1 MVNAM
6 TGLKKTDTDL
16 RYIRYDE
23 DVCAD
28 SASCLKVCPT
38 LAIRIKN
45 HKAIRNE
52 PLCIGCGEC
61 IRVCP
66 EAAVTA
72 ATATLNQL
80 DKDKISV
87 ALVTP
92 VLYAQFP
99 GVMPED
105 ILMGLKAL
113 GFQHTVDMSYFLEMF
128 QYATEEFVIRNRTSR
143 QSPWPLIS
151 PVCPVVIRLIAFK
164 FPNLMPHVLPLLR
177 PVDLMARDVRQRI
190 VKEYNVDEDEVV
202 LYYINPCPTKR
213 GPVRPRSTKKKAETC
228 TALGINDIYADLARQ
243 IEHIQE
249 TDQIP
254 HAINRFDF
262 EYCHTGNGPMWG
274 MSGGEI
280 ADINIE
286 NTLAVSGMNET
297 ITYLAKIEMGLFSNL
312 EYIELRTCR
321 EGCLGGPLTAIDRYL
336 AKSYVYKMIK
346 MLGLGR
352 RLSRRKI
359 LRLYEKG
366 KFLAEKD
373 PAKLIQLFGSHEK
386 PMSIETVQKVDDIL
400 ERIEGHDC
408 TVCGA
413 PTCRT
418 FAEDVVRGEA
428 SLDECL
434 LLGGDEPC

>member
-1 MVNAM
+1 M
-6 TGLKKTDTDL
+6 TVLKKTNKAS
-16 RYIRYDE
+16 RYIHFDK
-23 DVCAD
+23 
-28 SASCLKVCPT
+28 SACIGGYSCLKVCPT
-38 LAIRIKN
+38 LAIRIKGS
-45 HKAIRNE
+45 KAFRNE
-52 PLCIGCGEC
+52 DLCIGCGEC
-61 IRVCP
+61 IRVCQ

-72 ATATLNQL
+72 ATANLSRLN
-80 DKDKISV
+80 KDEISV

-128 QYATEEFVIRNRTSR
+128 QYATEEFIVRNRTSR

-164 FPNLMPHVLPLLR
+164 FPNLMPHVLPLMR

-190 VKEYNVDEDEVV
+190 VQEYGVGEDQVM

-213 GPVRPRSTKKKAETC
+213 GPIPPTAAGKKEDASI
-228 TALGINDIYADLARQ
+228 AIGINDIYADLLHQ
-243 IEHIQE
+243 IEPMQD
-249 TDQIP
+249 TDQLPYANI
-254 HAINRFDF
+254 RFDF

-280 ADINIE
+280 ADMNIE
-286 NTLAVSGMNET
+286 KSLAVSGMDET
-297 ITYLAKIEMGLFSNL
+297 ITYLEKIEMGLFSNL

-321 EGCLGGPLTAIDRYL
+321 EGCLGGPLNALDKYL
-336 AKSYVYKMIK
+336 AKSAVNKMIK

-352 RLSRRKI
+352 RLSRGKI
-359 LRLYEKG
+359 LRQYETG
-366 KFLAEKD
+366 KFLTDKD
-373 PAKLIQLFGSHEK
+373 PEKLIQMFGCCTK
-386 PMSIETVQKVDDIL
+386 PMSIEIVQKVDEIL
-400 ERIEGHDC
+400 ERIKGHDC
-408 TVCGA
+408 SVCGA

-418 FAEDVVRGEA
+418 FAEDVVKGEA
-428 SLDECL
+428 SLNECL
-434 LLGGDEPC
+434 LLGGDNAC

>member
-1 MVNAM
+1 M
-6 TGLKKTDTDL
+6 TGLKKTNPGL
-16 RYIRYDE
+16 RYIRYDK
-23 DVCAD
+23 VACTGGG
-28 SASCLKVCPT
+28 SCLKVCPT
-38 LAIRIKN
+38 LAIRMKN
-45 HKAIRNE
+45 GKAVRNE
-52 PLCIGCGEC
+52 DHCIGCGEC
-61 IRVCP
+61 IRVCQ

-72 ATATLNQL
+72 ATGTLNRL

-99 GVMPED
+99 EVMPED

-128 QYATEEFVIRNRTSR
+128 QYATEEFVVRNRTSR

-190 VKEYNVDEDEVV
+190 MQEYGVSKDKVI

-213 GPVRPRSTKKKAETC
+213 GPVRVASAKRKDDTSI
-228 TALGINDIYADLARQ
+228 ALGINDIYADLLHQ
-243 IEHIQE
+243 IEPMQD

-254 HAINRFDF
+254 HANIRFDF

-274 MSGGEI
+274 MSSGEI
-280 ADINIE
+280 ADLNIE
-286 NTLAVSGMNET
+286 NSLAVSGLDET
-297 ITYLAKIEMGLFSNL
+297 ITYLEKIEMGLFSNL

-321 EGCLGGPLTAIDRYL
+321 EGCLGGALTAIDKYL
-336 AKSYVYKMIK
+336 AKSAVNKMTK

-352 RLSRRKI
+352 RLSREKI
-359 LRLYEKG
+359 LRQYEKG
-366 KFLAEKD
+366 KFLTDKD
-373 PAKLIQLFGSHEK
+373 PAKLVQMFGSHAK
-386 PMSIETVQKVDDIL
+386 PMSIETVQKVDEIL
-400 ERIEGHDC
+400 ELIKGHDC
-408 TVCGA
+408 SECGA
-413 PTCRT
+413 PNCKT
-418 FAEDVVRGEA
+418 FAEDVVKGEA
-428 SLDECL
+428 SLDDCL
-434 LLGGDEPC
+434 LLSGDRAC

>member
-1 MVNAM
+1 M
-6 TGLKKTDTDL
+6 TSQKKTDTGL

-23 DVCAD
+23 AACIGG
-28 SASCLKVCPT
+28 ASCLKVCPT

-45 HKAIRNE
+45 HKAVRNE
-52 PLCIGCGEC
+52 ANCIGCGEC
-61 IRVCP
+61 IRVCQ

-80 DKDKISV
+80 SKDKISV
-87 ALVTP
+87 ALVSP

-105 ILMGLKAL
+105 ILMGLKSL

-128 QYATEEFVIRNRTSR
+128 QFATEEFIVRNRSSR

-164 FPNLMPHVLPLLR
+164 FPSLMPHVLPLLR

-190 VKEYNVDEDEVV
+190 MKEYGVGENKVT

-213 GPVRPRSTKKKAETC
+213 GPVTSLSTKSKADTC
-228 TALGINDIYADLARQ
+228 TALGINDIYADLVRQ
-243 IEHIQE
+243 IEHIQD
-249 TDQIP
+249 TDQMPYANNI
-254 HAINRFDF
+254 RFDF

-280 ADINIE
+280 ADMNIE
-286 NTLAVSGMNET
+286 KTLAVSGLDET
-297 ITYLAKIEMGLFSNL
+297 ITYLEKIEMGLFSNL
-312 EYIELRTCR
+312 EYIEFRTCR
-321 EGCLGGPLTAIDRYL
+321 EGCLGGAIAAIDKYL
-336 AKSYVYKMIK
+336 AKSAVNKMIK

-352 RLSRRKI
+352 RLSRGKI
-359 LRLYEKG
+359 LRQYEKG
-366 KFLAEKD
+366 KFLTDKE
-373 PAKLIQLFGSHEK
+373 PAKLIQMFRSHAK
-386 PMSIETVQKVDDIL
+386 PMSIETVQKVDEIL
-400 ERIEGHDC
+400 ERIKGHDC
-408 TVCGA
+408 AECGA
-413 PTCRT
+413 PTCKT
-418 FAEDVVRGEA
+418 FAEDVVKGEA

-434 LLGGDEPC
+434 LLGGDR

>member
-1 MVNAM
+1 M

-23 DVCAD
+23 AVCIGG
-28 SASCLKVCPT
+28 ASCLKVCPT
-38 LAIRIKN
+38 LAISN
-45 HKAIRNE
+45 KAIRNE
-52 PLCIGCGEC
+52 ALCIGCGEC
-61 IRVCP
+61 IRVCQ

-80 DKDKISV
+80 NQDQISV

-128 QYATEEFVIRNRTSR
+128 QYATEEFIVRNRTGR

-164 FPNLMPHVLPLLR
+164 FPSLMPNVLPLLR

-190 VKEYNVDEDEVV
+190 MREYGVSEDEVM

-213 GPVRPRSTKKKAETC
+213 GPLQSATGKKKKDTSI
-228 TALGINDIYADLARQ
+228 ALGINDIYADLVHQ
-243 IEHIQE
+243 IEHMQDADPVPSKI
-249 TDQIP
+249 
-254 HAINRFDF
+254 RFDF

-274 MSGGEI
+274 MPGGEI
-280 ADINIE
+280 ADMNIE
-286 NTLAVSGMNET
+286 NTLAVSGMDET
-297 ITYLAKIEMGLFSNL
+297 ITYLEKIEMGLFSNL

-321 EGCLGGPLTAIDRYL
+321 EGCIGGPLTAIDKYL
-336 AKSYVYKMIK
+336 AKSSVNKMIK

-352 RLSRRKI
+352 RLSQGKI
-359 LRLYEKG
+359 LRQYETG
-366 KFLAEKD
+366 KFLTAKD
-373 PAKLIQLFGSHEK
+373 SAKLIQLFGPRTK
-386 PMSIETVQKVDDIL
+386 PMSIETLRKVEEIL
-400 ERIEGHDC
+400 ERINGHDC
-408 TVCGA
+408 SVCGA

-418 FAEDVVRGEA
+418 FADDVVKGEA

-434 LLGGDEPC
+434 LLRGNKPC

>member
-1 MVNAM
+1 M
-6 TGLKKTDTDL
+6 TGLKKSNSDS

-23 DVCAD
+23 ATCRGC
-28 SASCLKVCPT
+28 ASCLKVCPT

-45 HKAIRNE
+45 GKAVRNE
-52 PLCIGCGEC
+52 DLCIGCGEC

-72 ATATLNQL
+72 VTASLNRL
-80 DKDKISV
+80 NKDEISV

-99 GVMPED
+99 EVMPED

-128 QYATEEFVIRNRTSR
+128 QYATEEFIVRNKAGR

-151 PVCPVVIRLIAFK
+151 PVCPVVIRLIAFR
-164 FPNLMPHVLPLLR
+164 FPSLMPHVLPLLR

-190 VKEYNVDEDEVV
+190 MQEYGVSQDKVM

-213 GPVRPRSTKKKAETC
+213 GPVRSASARRKDDTC
-228 TALGINDIYADLARQ
+228 IALGINDIYADLKRQ
-243 IEHIQE
+243 IEHMQ
-249 TDQIP
+249 DADPIP
-254 HAINRFDF
+254 YANNIRFDF

-280 ADINIE
+280 ADMNIE
-286 NTLAVSGMNET
+286 NSLAVSGLDET
-297 ITYLAKIEMGLFSNL
+297 ITYLEKIEMGLFSNL

-321 EGCLGGPLTAIDRYL
+321 QGCLGGAITAIDKYL
-336 AKSYVYKMIK
+336 AKSAVNKMIK

-352 RLSRRKI
+352 RLSREKI
-359 LRLYEKG
+359 LRQYEKG
-366 KFLAEKD
+366 KFLTDKD
-373 PAKLIQLFGSHEK
+373 PANLIQLFGSHAK
-386 PMSIETVQKVDDIL
+386 PMSIETLQKVDAIL
-400 ERIEGHDC
+400 ERIKGHDC
-408 TVCGA
+408 SVCGA
-413 PTCRT
+413 PNCKT
-418 FAEDVVRGEA
+418 FAEDVVKGEA
-428 SLDECL
+428 SLNECL
-434 LLGGDEPC
+434 LLGGDRAC

>member
-1 MVNAM
+1 M
-6 TGLKKTDTDL
+6 TVLKKPQTGL

-23 DVCAD
+23 AACIGG
-28 SASCLKVCPT
+28 ASCLKVCPT
-38 LAIRIKN
+38 RAIRIKSG
-45 HKAIRNE
+45 KAVRKE
-52 PLCIGCGEC
+52 ALCIGCGEC
-61 IRVCP
+61 IRVCQ
-66 EAAVTA
+66 EAAVKA
-72 ATATLNQL
+72 ATGKL
-80 DKDKISV
+80 DCLSKDGISV

-99 GVMPED
+99 DVMPED
-105 ILMGLKAL
+105 ILMGLRAL

-128 QYATEEFVIRNRTSR
+128 QYATEEFIARNKTDQ

-164 FPNLMPHVLPLLR
+164 FPSLMPHVLPLLR

-190 VKEYNVDEDEVV
+190 MKEYGVGEDKVM

-213 GPVRPRSTKKKAETC
+213 GPVRARSTRRKADTC
-228 TALGINDIYADLARQ
+228 TALGINDIYADLVHQ
-243 IEHIQE
+243 IERLQD
-249 TDQIP
+249 TDPALYAQ
-254 HAINRFDF
+254 NRFDF

-280 ADINIE
+280 ADVNIE

-321 EGCLGGPLTAIDRYL
+321 EGCLGGPLNAIDRYL
-336 AKSYVYKMIK
+336 AKSYVHKMIQ

-352 RLSRRKI
+352 RLSRGKI

-366 KFLAEKD
+366 KFLADKN
-373 PAKLIQLFGSHEK
+373 PAKLIQFFGSHEK
-386 PMSIETVQKVDDIL
+386 PMSLETVQKVDEIL
-400 ERIEGHDC
+400 ERIKGHDC
-408 TVCGA
+408 SVCGA

-418 FAEDVVRGEA
+418 FAEDVVKGEA
-428 SLDECL
+428 NLDECL
-434 LLGGDEPC
+434 LLGGDRTC

>member
-1 MVNAM
+1 M
-6 TGLKKTDTDL
+6 TGLKKPHTGL

-23 DVCAD
+23 ATCIGGAD
-28 SASCLKVCPT
+28 CMKVCPT
-38 LAIRIKN
+38 RAIRIKN
-45 HKAIRNE
+45 GKAVRKE
-52 PLCIGCGEC
+52 ELCIGCGEC
-61 IRVCP
+61 IRVCQ
-66 EAAVTA
+66 EAAVRA
-72 ATATLNQL
+72 ATGKL
-80 DKDKISV
+80 DCLSKDGISV

-99 GVMPED
+99 DVMPED
-105 ILMGLKAL
+105 ILMGLRAL

-128 QYATEEFVIRNRTSR
+128 QYATEEFIARNKTSQ

-164 FPNLMPHVLPLLR
+164 FPSLMPHVLPLLR

-190 VKEYNVDEDEVV
+190 MKEYSVDEDKVM
-202 LYYINPCPTKR
+202 LYYINPCPTMR
-213 GPVRPRSTKKKAETC
+213 GPVRPRSTRRKADTC
-228 TALGINDIYADLARQ
+228 SALGINDIYADLVRQ
-243 IEHIQE
+243 IEHLQD
-249 TDQIP
+249 TDQAP
-254 HAINRFDF
+254 YAINRFDF

-280 ADINIE
+280 ADMNIA
-286 NTLAVSGMNET
+286 NTLAVSGMSET

-321 EGCLGGPLTAIDRYL
+321 EGCLGGPLNAIDKYL
-336 AKSYVYKMIK
+336 AKSHVHKMIQ

-352 RLSRRKI
+352 RLSRGKI

-366 KFLAEKD
+366 KFLADKD

-386 PMSIETVQKVDDIL
+386 PMSIETVQKVDEIL
-400 ERIEGHDC
+400 ERIKGHDC
-408 TVCGA
+408 SVCGA

-418 FAEDVVRGEA
+418 FAEDVVKGDA
-428 SLDECL
+428 NLDECL
-434 LLGGDEPC
+434 LSGGDPKC

>member
-1 MVNAM
+1 M

-23 DVCAD
+23 AVCIGG
-28 SASCLKVCPT
+28 ASCLKVCPT
-38 LAIRIKN
+38 LAIRIRN
-45 HKAIRNE
+45 NKAIRNE
-52 PLCIGCGEC
+52 TLCIGCGEC
-61 IRVCP
+61 IRVCQ

-80 DKDKISV
+80 NQDQISV

-128 QYATEEFVIRNRTSR
+128 QYATEEFIVRNRTGR

-164 FPNLMPHVLPLLR
+164 FPSLMPNVLPLLR

-190 VKEYNVDEDEVV
+190 MREYGVSEDEVM

-213 GPVRPRSTKKKAETC
+213 GPVQPTTGKRNKDTGI
-228 TALGINDIYADLARQ
+228 ALGINDIYAGLVHQ
-243 IEHIQE
+243 IEHLQD
-249 TDQIP
+249 TDQVPSKI
-254 HAINRFDF
+254 RFDF

-274 MSGGEI
+274 MPGGEI
-280 ADINIE
+280 ADMNIE
-286 NTLAVSGMNET
+286 NTLAVSGMDET
-297 ITYLAKIEMGLFSNL
+297 ITYLEKIEMGLFSNL

-321 EGCLGGPLTAIDRYL
+321 EGCIGGPLTAIDKYL
-336 AKSYVYKMIK
+336 AKSSVNKMIK

-352 RLSRRKI
+352 RLSQGKI
-359 LRLYEKG
+359 LRQYETG
-366 KFLAEKD
+366 KFLTDKD
-373 PAKLIQLFGSHEK
+373 SAKLIQLFGPRTK
-386 PMSIETVQKVDDIL
+386 PMSIETLRKVEEIL
-400 ERIEGHDC
+400 ERINGHDC
-408 TVCGA
+408 SVCGA

-418 FAEDVVRGEA
+418 FADDVVKGEA

-434 LLGGDEPC
+434 LLRGNKPC

>member
-1 MVNAM
+1 M

-23 DVCAD
+23 AVCIGG
-28 SASCLKVCPT
+28 ASCLKVCPT
-38 LAIRIKN
+38 LAIRIRN
-45 HKAIRNE
+45 NKAIRNE
-52 PLCIGCGEC
+52 ALCIGCGEC
-61 IRVCP
+61 IRVCQ

-80 DKDKISV
+80 NQDQISV

-128 QYATEEFVIRNRTSR
+128 QYATEEFIVRNRTGR

-164 FPNLMPHVLPLLR
+164 FPSLMPNVLPLLR

-190 VKEYNVDEDEVV
+190 MREYGVSEDEVM

-213 GPVRPRSTKKKAETC
+213 GPLQSATGKKKKDTSI
-228 TALGINDIYADLARQ
+228 ALGINDIYADLVHQ
-243 IEHIQE
+243 IEHMQDADPVPSKI
-249 TDQIP
+249 
-254 HAINRFDF
+254 RFDF

-274 MSGGEI
+274 MPGGEI
-280 ADINIE
+280 ADMNIE
-286 NTLAVSGMNET
+286 NTLAVSGMDET
-297 ITYLAKIEMGLFSNL
+297 ITYLEKIEMGLFSNL

-321 EGCLGGPLTAIDRYL
+321 EGCIGGPLTAIDKYL
-336 AKSYVYKMIK
+336 AKSSVNKMIK

-352 RLSRRKI
+352 RLSQGKI
-359 LRLYEKG
+359 LRQYETG
-366 KFLAEKD
+366 KFLTAKD
-373 PAKLIQLFGSHEK
+373 SAKLIQLFGPRTK
-386 PMSIETVQKVDDIL
+386 PMSIETLRKVEEIL
-400 ERIEGHDC
+400 ERINGHDC
-408 TVCGA
+408 SVCGA

-418 FAEDVVRGEA
+418 FADDVVKGEA

-434 LLGGDEPC
+434 LLRGNKPC